1 MYPPLENST
10 TRIAINTGDL
20 GYYNEDGILF
30 YHGRKK
36 ELIKYKN
43 CHISPTEIEKVAMDH
58 PDIIDIG
65 VYGIQD
71 EKVQEIVSAVIV
83 KKENCQLSGKDV
95 VTFVNSRLENFKHLR
110 GKVRFVK
117 SIPRNSHGKM
127 IRAQLKD
134 FYVLK

>member
-1 MYPPLENST
+1 M
-10 TRIAINTGDL
+10 
-20 GYYNEDGILF
+20 F

-71 EKVQEIVSAVIV
+71 EKVQGGF
-83 KKENCQLSGKDV
+83 QLLDLII
-95 VTFVNSRLENFKHLR
+95 TEL
-110 GKVRFVK
+110 K
-117 SIPRNSHGKM
+117 SHM
-127 IRAQLKD
+127 TC
-134 FYVLK
+134 